1 MDAFKSA
8 VTNYFN
14 LPHWFYTSFY
24 CIIYL
29 FIIIIAIIIIY
40 YYHYYYY
47 FVFFIYFFFL
57 HIHSEYKLA

>member
-8 VTNYFN
+8 ATTYFN

-29 FIIIIAIIIIY
+29 FIIIIIIIY
-40 YYHYYYY
+40 YYHY
-47 FVFFIYFFFL
+47 FFLFHFFL
-57 HIHSEYKLA
+57 HIHSECKLA

>member
-8 VTNYFN
+8 ATNYFN

-29 FIIIIAIIIIY
+29 FIIIVIIIIY
-40 YYHYYYY
+40 YYHY
-47 FVFFIYFFFL
+47 FFL
-57 HIHSEYKLA
+57 FHFFAHSQWV

>member
-29 FIIIIAIIIIY
+29 FSIIVIIFIIIMI
-40 YYHYYYY
+40 
-47 FVFFIYFFFL
+47 FL
-57 HIHSEYKLA
+57 HIQSDGKPLEL

>member
-8 VTNYFN
+8 ATTYFN

-29 FIIIIAIIIIY
+29 FIIIVIIIIY
-40 YYHYYYY
+40 YYHY
-47 FVFFIYFFFL
+47 FFL
-57 HIHSEYKLA
+57 FHFFCTFTASASWLKP

>member
-8 VTNYFN
+8 ATTYFN

-29 FIIIIAIIIIY
+29 FIIIVIIIY
-40 YYHYYYY
+40 YYHY
-47 FVFFIYFFFL
+47 FFFISFFL
-57 HIHSEYKLA
+57 HIHSECKLA